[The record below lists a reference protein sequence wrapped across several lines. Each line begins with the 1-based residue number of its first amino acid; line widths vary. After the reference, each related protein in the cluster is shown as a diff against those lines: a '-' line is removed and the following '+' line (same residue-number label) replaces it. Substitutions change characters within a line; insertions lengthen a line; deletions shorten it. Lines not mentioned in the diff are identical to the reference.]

1 MLLGEEVEM
10 VLRMKEEEWIR
21 TVKLFINNNEIIF
34 CSRIVL
40 SGALSIGL
48 RIEVIIG
55 HIEALSVVWVT
66 PLVKVEGVKACLE
79 MVDNISKLMAPRP
92 SYSY

>member
-10 VLRMKEEEWIR
+10 VPRMKEEEWIR
-21 TVKLFINNNEIIF
+21 NAKLFINNKEIIF
-34 CSRIVL
+34 CPRIVL

-55 HIEALSVVWVT
+55 HIEALSVV
-66 PLVKVEGVKACLE
+66 
-79 MVDNISKLMAPRP
+79 
-92 SYSY
+92 